1 MKTFVTFLGK
11 GRENPKTGYREA
23 TYKFPDGST
32 KTTAFFGIALA
43 EYIKPDRIVILGTKS
58 SQWGVL
64 VENLAAEGEAEDTQ
78 LEIFEAEAIGEVEQ
92 AHLDKVTNLISG
104 AIGSEVVP
112 RLIPFGVDE
121 NEQYKILDVIATN
134 VPEGV
139 VNFDLTHGF
148 RHFGMIGFLSAFML
162 ARVRG
167 IEVKHRRLKVKDL
180 WYGALE
186 MTKDNITPVLRLD
199 GLDRV
204 RQWLDALNRFDAIG
218 DYRVFGSLLV
228 KDGVSTDMAKHL
240 ETAAFHERTLNLSAA
255 ADEIYKFRTV
265 LEFNLTGAS
274 GLFQQRLADRLMWVD
289 LDMLSKQQAEL
300 AYQYLERRD
309 YVRAAV
315 FAWESLIT
323 KQCENKGLNPKI
335 QGNRED
341 QNVLTAVGV
350 DNQQVCRNLN
360 QIRRALAH
368 ANPPNTER
376 VQEILMDEQTLRE
389 TLQDAFERLLPKR
402 D

>member
-11 GRENPKTGYREA
+11 GREDPKTGYREA
-23 TYKFPDGST
+23 TYRFPDGST
-32 KTTAFFGIALA
+32 KTTAFFGLALA
-43 EYIKPDRIVILGTKS
+43 EYIKPDQIVILGTKS

-64 VENLAAEGEAEDTQ
+64 VENLVTAGEAEDTQ

-92 AHLDKVTNLISG
+92 KHLDKITNLISG

-121 NEQYKILDVIATN
+121 NEQYQILDVIAMN

-139 VNFDLTHGF
+139 INFDLTHGF

-167 IEVKHRRLKVKDL
+167 RGAKNQRLEVKDL

-186 MTKDNITPVLRLD
+186 MTKNSITPVLRLD

-204 RQWLDALNRFDAIG
+204 RQWLDALNRFDATG

-228 KDGVSTDMAKHL
+228 KDGVPTDMAKHL
-240 ETAAFHERTLNLSAA
+240 ENAAFHERTLNLAAA
-255 ADEIYKFRTV
+255 ADEIHKFRPV
-265 LEFNLTGAS
+265 LESNLTGAS

-323 KQCENKGLNPKI
+323 KACENKRLNPKI
-335 QGNRED
+335 QSNREN
-341 QNVLTAVGV
+341 QNVLTAVGA
-350 DNQQVCRNLN
+350 DNQQLYRNLN

-389 TLQDAFERLLPKR
+389 TLQDAFKRLLPKR